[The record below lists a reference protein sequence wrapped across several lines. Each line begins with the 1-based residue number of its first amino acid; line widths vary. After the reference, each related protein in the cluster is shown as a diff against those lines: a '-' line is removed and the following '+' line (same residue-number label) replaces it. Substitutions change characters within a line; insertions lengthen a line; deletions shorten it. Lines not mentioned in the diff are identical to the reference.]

1 MSFLPG
7 LIYIGLIGG
16 AVIKNSLKSEM
27 KKIDVKVAAE
37 KIKKNYFDY
46 IIDVRSLEEY
56 QEGHLD
62 NVLFYE
68 SLVSNHELIEQ
79 VKNDI
84 KDKNAKILIYCR
96 SGSRSSKA
104 GNLLVEN
111 GFTNIYIT
119 INGGYTELAKSI

>member
-46 IIDVRSLEEY
+46 IIDVRSLDEY

-68 SLVSNHELIEQ
+68 SLASNHELIEQ

-84 KDKNAKILIYCR
+84 KDKNAKILVYCR

>member
-46 IIDVRSLEEY
+46 IIDVRSFEEY

-68 SLVSNHELIEQ
+68 SLASNHELIEQ

-104 GNLLVEN
+104 GNLLIEN

>member
-7 LIYIGLIGG
+7 LIYISLIGG
-16 AVIKNSLKSEM
+16 AVIKNSLKSEI

-46 IIDVRSLEEY
+46 IFDVRSLDEY

-62 NVLFYE
+62 NALFYE
-68 SLVSNHELIEQ
+68 SLASDPDLIKQ

-84 KDKNAKILIYCR
+84 KDQNTKILVYCR
-96 SGSRSSKA
+96 SGSRASKA
-104 GNLLVEN
+104 GNLLLKN
-111 GFTNIYIT
+111 GYTNIYVA